1 MDQELIGLV
10 KRAPEHVQQSRYD
23 HEFSL
28 ENKEHEYTVLGGE
41 LDMPQIVV
49 VCNNFLDVEI

>member
-10 KRAPEHVQQSRYD
+10 NELEHLQQSRYD
-23 HEFSL
+23 YEFSL
-28 ENKEHEYTVLGGE
+28 ENKEHECAVLGGE

-49 VCNNFLDVEI
+49 VCNNFLDVKI